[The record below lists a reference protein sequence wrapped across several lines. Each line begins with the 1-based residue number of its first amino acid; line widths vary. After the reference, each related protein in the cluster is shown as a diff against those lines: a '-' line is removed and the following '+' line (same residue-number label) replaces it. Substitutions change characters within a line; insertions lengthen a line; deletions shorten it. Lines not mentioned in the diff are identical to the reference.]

1 MTGWSR
7 RAVLRSGPGL
17 GFGLGFGLGL
27 AGCPRGTAAA
37 PVLAFVG
44 PDPARGHVVRDA
56 AMRARVPARR
66 EKVGVLVVGA
76 GVAGLSAA
84 WRLQRAGFTD
94 LRIVEL
100 EDEPFGTA
108 RGGALPRSPYPMGAH
123 YLPAPHRDFT
133 ALHALLDDVGLV
145 VGREPGGGPE
155 FDPRLVVRDPVERHR
170 HGGLWA
176 DGLYPMSG
184 ADERA
189 TGQLAKLRE
198 RLTALDR
205 KGADGRRLFDLP
217 LRRSSTELRTLDEM
231 SMAQW
236 LDREGLDDWRV
247 RWLCDYGCR
256 DDYGCTIAQ
265 TSAFAGLHHF
275 VARGLENQHDR
286 LLLSWPQGNA
296 GLCERIAARLEA
308 GIGLGDRLR
317 TGAAVLRIEPDTGT
331 VIAWDAAT
339 DEVFGYDA
347 RVVLWAAPR
356 FVLRHVVANDPLGKD
371 ALTYTP
377 WLVANVEVAR
387 RPRGTGAPLS
397 WDNVEIGADHLGY
410 VVANHLE
417 DLDERREGAVLTYYE
432 PRPAD
437 DAAGLAARRTELLG
451 ASLEELGDHVV
462 RALSGMHAEIARDIR
477 AIHVC
482 RWGHAMVRPAPG
494 SLFSPT
500 AELARAPI
508 GRVIPCAADTGGLP
522 LFEQAF
528 ANGVDAAELALARL
542 GHDVTAMVPA

>member
-1 MTGWSR
+1 MTDWSR
-7 RAVLRSGPGL
+7 RAVLRSAPGL
-17 GFGLGFGLGL
+17 LGV
-27 AGCPRGTAAA
+27 AGCPQGASVSPT
-37 PVLAFVG
+37 LAFVG

-56 AMRARVPARR
+56 AARVVVPTQR
-66 EKVGVLVVGA
+66 EKVGVVIVGA
-76 GVAGLSAA
+76 GVAGLAAA

-94 LRIVEL
+94 LRVIEL

-123 YLPAPHRDFT
+123 YLPVPHRDFT
-133 ALHALLDDVGLV
+133 ALHTLLDDIGLV
-145 VGREPGGGPE
+145 VGREADGTPE
-155 FDPRLVVRDPVERHR
+155 LDPRLVVRDPVERHR
-170 HGGLWA
+170 HRGLWA

-184 ADERA
+184 ADKGA
-189 TGQLAKLRE
+189 LDQLARLRE
-198 RLTALDR
+198 RLATLDR
-205 KGADGRRLFDLP
+205 RGSDGRRLFDLP
-217 LRRSSTELRTLDEM
+217 LRRSSADLRELDAL

-275 VARGLENQHDR
+275 VARGLEDDHDR
-286 LLLSWPQGNA
+286 MLLSWPQGNA
-296 GLCERIAARLEA
+296 GLCERMATRID
-308 GIGLGDRLR
+308 LGDRLR
-317 TGAAVLRIEPDTGT
+317 TGAAVLRIDPDAGT
-331 VIAWDAAT
+331 VVAWDAAT
-339 DEVFGYDA
+339 DETFGYDA
-347 RVVLWAAPR
+347 DVVLWAAPR
-356 FVLRHVVANDPLGKD
+356 FVLRHVVARDPLPKD

-387 RPRGTGAPLS
+387 RPRGTGAPLA

-437 DAAGLAARRTELLG
+437 DAAGLAARRGELLA
-451 ASLEELGDHVV
+451 ASLGELADHVT
-462 RALSGMHAEIARDIR
+462 RQLAGMHGEIARDIR
-477 AIHVC
+477 AIHLC
-482 RWGHAMVRPAPG
+482 RWGHAMVRPVPG

-508 GRVIPCAADTGGLP
+508 GRVIPCAADASGLP

-528 ANGVDAAELALARL
+528 ASAVDAAELALARL
-542 GHDVTAMVPA
+542 GHATVPMVPA